1 MKIQIQ
7 TFLSRIL
14 FPWGQALRE
23 TLTSR
28 FFMTYVVVVMLF
40 GILIRGLSHIYGA
53 GFMMTGALY
62 TQPVIVSV
70 IVSVICFLVVRFL
83 QIVIIIHPPR
93 PISYIYKDFRDNW
106 FAPRRI
112 VQGVLVMALIPVF
125 FSFFTSAKNM
135 IPAIQPFAWDPVFS
149 EADRMIHFGT
159 QPWQWLH
166 PLLGTAAVTATISF
180 LYKSWFFSKYMVI
193 FWQAFTLRY
202 PNLRAQFFITM
213 CLSWIVNGFIL
224 ATLFSAAG
232 PCFYAYFYP
241 DLPNPYADLM
251 TYIRESDKVIHVY
264 DLFAMDYLMQA
275 YHEKKSAFFSGIS
288 ALPSMHVSVAFLNV
302 LLGFRINRVLG
313 YAFTAYLLVIMVGS
327 VHIGW
332 HYAVDGY
339 VAIITTLILWKLVG
353 RFFPQDEMET
363 K

>member
-1 MKIQIQ
+1 
-7 TFLSRIL
+7 
-14 FPWGQALRE
+14 
-23 TLTSR
+23 
-28 FFMTYVVVVMLF
+28 
-40 GILIRGLSHIYGA
+40 
-53 GFMMTGALY
+53 
-62 TQPVIVSV
+62 
-70 IVSVICFLVVRFL
+70 
-83 QIVIIIHPPR
+83 
-93 PISYIYKDFRDNW
+93 
-106 FAPRRI
+106 
-112 VQGVLVMALIPVF
+112 
-125 FSFFTSAKNM
+125 
-135 IPAIQPFAWDPVFS
+135 
-149 EADRMIHFGT
+149 MIHFGR

-213 CLSWIVNGFIL
+213 CLSWIVNGFLL

-313 YAFTAYLLVIMVGS
+313 CFFTVYLLVIMVGS

-339 VAIITTLILWKLVG
+339 VAIATTLILWKIVG
-353 RFFPQDEMET
+353 CFFPQDEMET